1 MIDPRQVMVCIPSYS
16 QRIVAE
22 AVGSLIACTRFFAQ
36 ISITQGVS
44 HVAMARNLI
53 AEKFLRSGLEW
64 LVSIDDDMAFTPND
78 FQILMEP
85 CAPYYAE
92 SPTDQNI
99 ARLEQSAA
107 EGEHPT
113 HVTCS
118 QYRTKSASG
127 LNQPAMPVQD
137 IADAIVCAE
146 YSFKDDSLTPCRQ
159 GLGFVRIHRSVFET
173 LQNMRHEDGTARLW
187 QSIYKGRMVTDFYP
201 SGPIVSMIVPGAPW
215 TGEDHGFFLVC
226 KLAGIVPRIE
236 TRTKLFHVG
245 SKAYPYAGGS
255 SVDGAQ

>member
-64 LVSIDDDMAFTPND
+64 LVSIDDDIAFTPND

-85 CAPYYAE
+85 RATHADE
-92 SPTDQNI
+92 TQPTQIYCNQMSM
-99 ARLEQSAA
+99 RS
-107 EGEHPT
+107 GG
-113 HVTCS
+113 
-118 QYRTKSASG
+118 RTDDGTMDRVS
-127 LNQPAMPVQD
+127 LP
-137 IADAIVCAE
+137 ADAIVCAE
-146 YSFKDDSLTPCRQ
+146 DSYKDDTLTPCRQ
-159 GLGFVRIHRSVFET
+159 GLGFVRIHRSVFES
-173 LQNMRHEDGTARLW
+173 LQKLQHEDGTARLW
-187 QSIYKGRMVTDFYP
+187 QSMYQGRMVTDFYP

-226 KLAGIVPRIE
+226 RLAGIIPRIE

-245 SKAYPYAGGS
+245 SKAYPYVGGS
-255 SVDGAQ
+255 SADGAQ

>member
-16 QRIVAE
+16 QCIVAE
-22 AVGSLIACTRFFAQ
+22 AVGSLVACTRFFAQ

-53 AEKFLRSGLEW
+53 AEKFKRSGLEW
-64 LVSIDDDMAFTPND
+64 LVSIDDDIAFTPDD

-85 CAPYYAE
+85 VDIASLNRSDVDDTPTRVACAGLREPDSQDVGHAISY
-92 SPTDQNI
+92 
-99 ARLEQSAA
+99 
-107 EGEHPT
+107 G
-113 HVTCS
+113 HVP
-118 QYRTKSASG
+118 R
-127 LNQPAMPVQD
+127 PVPVQ
-137 IADAIVCAE
+137 IEADAIVCAE
-146 YSFKDDSLTPCRQ
+146 YSYKDDTLTPCRQ

-173 LQNMRHEDGTARLW
+173 LENMRHEDGTARLW
-187 QSIYKGRMVTDFYP
+187 QSMYQGRMVTDFYP

-236 TRTKLFHVG
+236 TRTRLFHVG

-255 SVDGAQ
+255 KTDGAQ